1 MKEAHE
7 KNISPAKGS
16 PPKAKKKGARKSS
29 SGAAFVASLT
39 AQESGK
45 IVITVTDKR
54 LGQDNR
60 RWNVDVNC
68 LLCQNLIEAADDE
81 LPQQPEE
88 VTTEPTESLAA
99 STTDND
105 EVDSVVGKHD
115 ATEREASLPTSV
127 TAAADAV
134 QNAVQNAVPS
144 GETTDDTPSA

>member
-1 MKEAHE
+1 VKEAHE
-7 KNISPAKGS
+7 KNILPAKGR
-16 PPKAKKKGARKSS
+16 PPKAKKKGVRKSS

-68 LLCQNLIEAADDE
+68 LLCQKLIEAADDE

-88 VTTEPTESLAA
+88 VTTEPTEDLAA

-105 EVDSVVGKHD
+105 EEDSVVGKHD

-127 TAAADAV
+127 TAAADP
-134 QNAVQNAVPS
+134 VQNAVPS